1 MKSPI
6 FRKLLGWLFPA
17 LLSGFSLA
25 ATAETPAAMAERY
38 AQRVAQEQ
46 PGFTPDPARG
56 EAFYRKNHGVS
67 ADMPG
72 CHACHG
78 ADPRQSG
85 KHVVTGKTIAPMAV
99 SANPE
104 RFTNE
109 AKIEKWFRRNC
120 KEVVATNGTA
130 TRLLLSLRSSAPS
143 PP

>member
-1 MKSPI
+1 MELPI
-6 FRKLLGWLFPA
+6 LRNFPA
-17 LLSGFSLA
+17 VLLSGLLAGVSFSA
-25 ATAETPAAMAERY
+25 AAETPAAMAERY
-38 AQRVAQEQ
+38 AQRAAQEQ

-104 RFTNE
+104 RFTDE

-120 KEVVATNGTA
+120 KEVVGRECTA
-130 TRLLLSLRSSAPS
+130 AEKADFLAWLVHQ
-143 PP
+143 

>member
-6 FRKLLGWLFPA
+6 FRKRATWLFSI
-17 LLSGFSLA
+17 LLSGFSLCA
-25 ATAETPAAMAERY
+25 VAETPATMAERY
-38 AQRVAQEQ
+38 AQRAAQEQ
-46 PGFTPDPARG
+46 PGFTPDPGRG
-56 EAFYRKNHGVS
+56 EAFYGQNHGVS

-104 RFTNE
+104 RFTDE

-120 KEVVATNGTA
+120 KEVVGRECTA
-130 TRLLLSLRSSAPS
+130 AEKADFLAWLVRQ
-143 PP
+143 